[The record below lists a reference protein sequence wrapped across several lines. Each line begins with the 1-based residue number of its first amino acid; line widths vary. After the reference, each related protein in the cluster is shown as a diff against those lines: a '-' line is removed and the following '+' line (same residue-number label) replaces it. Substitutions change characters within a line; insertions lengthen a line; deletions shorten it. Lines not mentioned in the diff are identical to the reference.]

1 MIMNL
6 DEIKATLKSTQISAA
21 QIDPFGY
28 CNAKCWFCPVRY
40 ESNPDSG
47 KKQMPP
53 ELLEKIL
60 SNLVSERS
68 GLVSPA
74 FAYFYTAH
82 YNEVLLYKYFEEL
95 CQLAVKYNLHH
106 MILSNGTTLT
116 KDRVDT
122 ILKYSTNVAG
132 ICLNIPSFR
141 RSEWSAFTGFHEDK
155 FDMLVENINYAI
167 ATLKPLVETK
177 RISIQING
185 VNTDFV
191 NYVGSLGP
199 DAPPF
204 DLTDTGTLFQN
215 KAIGEK
221 LFPTLPVYTQPSL
234 VDRAGL
240 MPLNVLTNTKLIN
253 RMKENKT
260 RVTGCTNGMGDKG
273 RPFSWLHVNATG
285 KVFLCC
291 NDYSMTHEIGD
302 LSTQTLRDFW
312 GTDAHAELIDRA
324 FNDIC
329 TKCSSAKWD

>member
-1 MIMNL
+1 MTL
-6 DEIKATLKSTQISAA
+6 DDIKATLKSTQISAA

-40 ESNPDSG
+40 ESNPESG
-47 KKQMPP
+47 KKQMSPD
-53 ELLEKIL
+53 LLEKIL
-60 SNLVSERS
+60 ANLVAEKGNLVS
-68 GLVSPA
+68 PN

-82 YNEVLLYKYFEEL
+82 YNEVLLYKHFEDL
-95 CQLAVKYNLHH
+95 CKLAIKYNLHH

-122 ILKYSTNVAG
+122 ILRYSSNVG
-132 ICLNIPSFR
+132 GVCLNIPSFR
-141 RSEWSAFTGFHEDK
+141 RAEWSKFTGFPEEK
-155 FDMLVENINYAI
+155 FDLLIENVNYAMR
-167 ATLKPLVETK
+167 TLKPLMETQ
-177 RISIQING
+177 RLTIQVNG

-191 NYVGSLGP
+191 THVGSLGP

-204 DLTDTGTLFQN
+204 DLSDTGTLHQN
-215 KAIGEK
+215 KKLGEK
-221 LFPTLPVYTQPSL
+221 YFPWIPIYTQPSL

-240 MPLNVLTNTKLIN
+240 MPLTVLSNTKWIDKA
-253 RMKENKT
+253 RQGRT

-302 LSTQTLRDFW
+302 LSTSSLRDFW
-312 GTDAHAELIDRA
+312 GSDGHVDMIDKA